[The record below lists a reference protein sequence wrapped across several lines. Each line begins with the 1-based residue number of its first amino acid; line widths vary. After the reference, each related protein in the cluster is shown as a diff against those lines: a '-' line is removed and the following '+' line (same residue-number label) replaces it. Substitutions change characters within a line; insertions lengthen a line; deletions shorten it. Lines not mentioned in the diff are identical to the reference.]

1 MRSTYKTTGIILS
14 SLDYGESD
22 RILTVFTDDFGKL
35 KGIAK
40 GARRSRKR
48 FSNVLDPFSFSH
60 IIFSKKERDT
70 LVLIESCDII
80 NHHPGIREDLDKT
93 LFSSYLLELTDKFT
107 QEGKKDIE
115 LFQLLQH
122 FLAVLDTENHPEEF
136 IRFFEIRLLKLSGYE
151 PVLDRCMHC
160 KKPVSHAEVYRF
172 IPSKGGIRC
181 TACHQ
186 NHFDSFPVS
195 VGTLKTLLL
204 GKEMDIHKINRIALS
219 NQSAKESKV
228 ILSHFIHH
236 LLGKDLKSLQVL
248 NQIRE
253 MGV

>member
-22 RILTVFTDDFGKL
+22 RILTVFTSEFGKL

-48 FSNVLDPFSFSH
+48 FANVLDPFSFSH

-80 NHHPGIREDLDKT
+80 NHHPGIRENLDKT
-93 LFSSYLLELTDKFT
+93 LFSSYLLELTDKFA
-107 QEGKKDIE
+107 QEGKKDIG

-151 PVLDRCMHC
+151 PVLDRCMLC

-172 IPSKGGIRC
+172 IPSKGGIGC
-181 TACHQ
+181 TTCHQ

-204 GKEMDIHKINRIALS
+204 GKEMDIQKINRIALS
-219 NQSAKESKV
+219 ERSAKESKV
-228 ILSHFIHH
+228 ILSRFIYH
-236 LLGKDLKSLQVL
+236 LLGKDMKSLQVL